1 MHSAQPFQNGFKE
14 SVIAIILRDVI
25 QGLEYLHTIGYVHR
39 YVYYMH
45 MWQSWLKNISF
56 SSQCPLP
63 WVGDLHVSYF
73 M

>member
-45 MWQSWLKNISF
+45 ICGSH
-56 SSQCPLP
+56 
-63 WVGDLHVSYF
+63 G
-73 M
+73 